1 MRTSDEQRKH
11 KRFVPEG
18 SAFVV
23 FRPDFRRIG
32 PISDISRGGL
42 GCNYISPVDEGN
54 SAPERPQMVDIFLSG
69 NGFHLSKIL
78 KGKGV

>member
-23 FRPDFRRIG
+23 FRPDFRMIG
-32 PISDISRGGL
+32 PIIDISRGGL
-42 GCNYISPVDEGN
+42 GYIIAIYVRRMRGI
-54 SAPERPQMVDIFLSG
+54 RPMKAIW
-69 NGFHLSKIL
+69 
-78 KGKGV
+78 